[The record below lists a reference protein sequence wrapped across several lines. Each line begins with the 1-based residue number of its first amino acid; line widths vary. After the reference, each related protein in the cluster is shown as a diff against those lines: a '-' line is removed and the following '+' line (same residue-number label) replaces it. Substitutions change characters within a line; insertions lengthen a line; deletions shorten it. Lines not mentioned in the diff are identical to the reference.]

1 MPNIRR
7 SNAEWEELIKDCKSC
22 GLSDRE
28 WMKQHHISS
37 SSFYKKLHELYGEIS
52 NVPVARKRLP
62 EIAETHEIVELNIG
76 EESKSLQKIA
86 PITESINTVRS
97 EAAVTVRMGSYSIEI
112 GNQAEAETIRNTM
125 LALSSIC

>member
-1 MPNIRR
+1 MPKIRR
-7 SNAEWEELIKDCKSC
+7 SNAEWAELIKDCKSC

-52 NVPVARKRLP
+52 NVPVAKKRLP
-62 EIAETHEIVELNIG
+62 EIAETHEIVEVNIG
-76 EESKSLQKIA
+76 EESNSLPGNA
-86 PITESINTVRS
+86 PINTVIA

-125 LALSSIC
+125 LALKSLC

>member
-1 MPNIRR
+1 MPKIRR
-7 SNAEWEELIKDCKSC
+7 SNAEWAELIKDCKSC

-52 NVPVARKRLP
+52 NVPVTRKRLP
-62 EIAETHEIVELNIG
+62 EIAETHEIVEVNIG
-76 EESKSLQKIA
+76 EESNSLPGNA
-86 PITESINTVRS
+86 PINTVIA

-125 LALSSIC
+125 LALSSLC